1 MKFFLDTANL
11 DEIRQAHSYGV
22 LNGITTN
29 PTLVSKEGAKS
40 FREHILKICEI
51 VGEQV
56 IVNAEVIATDYDGML
71 AEGRRIAQW
80 APNISVKLPMT
91 QAGLRATR
99 TLACQGIRT
108 NVTLVFSAAQALM
121 VGKIGA
127 AYVSPFLGRIDD
139 TGADGMELIREIAT
153 IYRNYAF
160 KTEILAASLR
170 HPLHVRDAAI
180 AGADIGTMPFKVLEQ
195 LFRHPLTDKGLEQ
208 FLSDWKKA
216 GLRLD

>member
-51 VGEQV
+51 VGEQA
-56 IVNAEVIATDYDGML
+56 IVNAEVVATDYDGML

-99 TLACQGIRT
+99 TLTCQGIRT

-121 VGKIGA
+121 VGKVGA
-127 AYVSPFLGRIDD
+127 SYVSPFLGRIDD

-153 IYRNYAF
+153 IYRNYGF

-170 HPLHVRDAAI
+170 HPLHVRDAAM

-208 FLSDWKKA
+208 FLADWKKA